1 MEKEVLIE
9 EINKLRKEKNAVIMA
24 HYYQIPE
31 IQDIADYVGD
41 SLELARR
48 AKKTDASIIVLCGVH
63 FMGETAKI
71 ICPNKKVL
79 IPDLNSGCSLADSC
93 KVEDLKLWKDKHPN
107 YLILSYVNTSAAVK
121 ALTDIVVTSSNALK
135 IVEQLPKEQK
145 ILFCPDRNLG
155 NYINSVTGR
164 KMELWN
170 GYCHVHEKFS
180 LQKLIDLKNEYPQA
194 KVLVHPEC
202 KGPIVEMADVV
213 GSTKYLLNYAIESS
227 DTVFLVA
234 TESGILHEMRK
245 ACKEKTFIPVPPEV
259 TEGDKTCACN
269 ECNYMR
275 MNNLEKL
282 YICLRDESN
291 EIKVDNVVAK
301 KAIIPIERMFEMSK

>member
-1 MEKEVLIE
+1 MDREALIR
-9 EINKLRKEKNAVIMA
+9 EINRLRKEKNAVIMA

-31 IQDIADYVGD
+31 IQDIADFVGD
-41 SLELARR
+41 SLELARQ

-71 ICPNKKVL
+71 ICPDKKVL
-79 IPDLNSGCSLADSC
+79 IPDMNSGCSLADSC
-93 KVEDLKLWKDKHPN
+93 KAEDLRVWKEKHPDH
-107 YLILSYVNTSAAVK
+107 LILSYVNTSAAVK

-135 IVEQLPKEQK
+135 IVEQLPEEQK
-145 ILFCPDRNLG
+145 ILFGPDRNLG

-164 KMELWN
+164 HMELWN

-180 LQKLIDLKNEYPQA
+180 LQKLIELKNEHPEA

-213 GSTKYLLNYAIESS
+213 GSTKRLLNYAIES
-227 DTVFLVA
+227 DDNVFLVA
-234 TESGILHEMRK
+234 TESGILHEMQK
-245 ACKEKTFIPVPPEV
+245 ACKDKTFIPVPPEV

-275 MNNLEKL
+275 MNTLEKL
-282 YICLRDESN
+282 YICLRDETN
-291 EIKVDNVVAK
+291 EIKVDSEIAA